1 MRGGV
6 TSLRRPPAAGADSAS
21 RTEILDAAAEA
32 FMQRGFAATSIDDV
46 SDLLGATKGR
56 VYHHYRSKTDLFFD
70 VHLRGMDM
78 DLAAVKEAARWEGAA
93 IERLRRMAGA
103 HLAVIFQNFAYQ
115 RVAVQGLEM
124 HLAGQTTEQQRATL
138 KHILT
143 LRDEYERLF
152 SDTIEHAVREG
163 AIPEQNVRIVVK
175 AFFGAL
181 NWTTL
186 WYRPRRNQSAADR
199 QALADT
205 IVDFAMAG
213 LGTPGLGT
221 PGSRTVR

>member
-6 TSLRRPPAAGADSAS
+6 ASLRRPVATSTDSAS

-32 FMQRGFAATSIDDV
+32 FMQKGFAATSIDDV
-46 SDLLGATKGR
+46 CDLLGATKGR

-70 VHLRGMDM
+70 VHLRGMEM
-78 DLAAVKEAARWEGAA
+78 DLAAVQEAAQQEGAA
-93 IERLRRMAGA
+93 IDRLRAMASA
-103 HLAVIFQNFAYQ
+103 HITVIIQNFAYQ

-138 KHILT
+138 KHILN
-143 LRDEYERLF
+143 LRDKYEKLF
-152 SDTIEHAVREG
+152 SDTIEEAIREG
-163 AIPEQNVRIVVK
+163 AIPHQNVRIVVK

-199 QALADT
+199 KALADT
-205 IVDFAMAG
+205 IVDFAMSG
-213 LGTPGLGT
+213 L
-221 PGSRTVR
+221 RMAK

>member
-1 MRGGV
+1 MRGGIA
-6 TSLRRPPAAGADSAS
+6 SLRRPAVAAGADSAS

-32 FMQRGFAATSIDDV
+32 FMQKGFSATSIDDV
-46 SDLLGATKGR
+46 CDLLGATKGR

-70 VHLRGMDM
+70 VHLRGMEM
-78 DLAAVKEAARWEGAA
+78 DLAAVQEAARQDGAA
-93 IERLRRMAGA
+93 IDRLRAMAGA
-103 HLAVIFQNFAYQ
+103 HVAVILQNFAYQ

-138 KHILT
+138 KHILN
-143 LRDEYERLF
+143 LRDTYESLF
-152 SDTIEHAVREG
+152 FEQIEAAIREG
-163 AIPEQNVRIVVK
+163 AIPLQNVRIVVK

-199 QALADT
+199 KALADT
-205 IVDFAMAG
+205 IVDFAMSG
-213 LGTPGLGT
+213 LRLA
-221 PGSRTVR
+221 R

>member
-6 TSLRRPPAAGADSAS
+6 ASLRGAPAASKDSAS

-32 FMQRGFAATSIDDV
+32 FMQKGFAATSIDDV

-56 VYHHYRSKTDLFFD
+56 IYHHYRSKTDLFFD
-70 VHLRGMDM
+70 VHLRGMEM
-78 DLAAVKEAARWEGAA
+78 DLAAVQEAARHDGAA
-93 IERLRRMAGA
+93 IDRLRAMASA
-103 HLAVIFQNFAYQ
+103 HIAVILQNFAYQ

-143 LRDEYERLF
+143 LRDRYESLF
-152 SDTIEHAVREG
+152 AEAIEDSIREG
-163 AIPEQNVRIVVK
+163 AIPQQNVRIVVK

-205 IVDFAMAG
+205 IVDFAMSG
-213 LGTPGLGT
+213 L
-221 PGSRTVR
+221 RMAK